1 MKSKNYFFLSIIF
14 IGFFFIVQFTEI
26 YGNST
31 WFKAFLLI
39 IGGAFLLGGLSQK
52 RKEKNEH

>member
-1 MKSKNYFFLSIIF
+1 MNSKIYFFLSIIF

-31 WFKAFLLI
+31 WFKVFLLI
-39 IGGAFLLGGLSQK
+39 LVLAGLKQLK
-52 RKEKNEH
+52 IYGVGK